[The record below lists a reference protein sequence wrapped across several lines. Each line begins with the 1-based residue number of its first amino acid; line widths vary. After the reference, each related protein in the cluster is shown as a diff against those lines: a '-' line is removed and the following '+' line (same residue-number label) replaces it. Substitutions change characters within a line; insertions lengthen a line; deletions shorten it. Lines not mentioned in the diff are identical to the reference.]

1 VPYSCPRG
9 DRTTRHPSTL
19 HPDGTA
25 ILHVRT
31 GNQDWNLPPKLL
43 YVLDLTTG
51 NDTRYLTSKD
61 ISTRPT
67 LQPAP

>member
-1 VPYSCPRG
+1 VATGPRA
-9 DRTTRHPSTL
+9 THPRFT
-19 HPDGTA
+19 PDGTA